1 MSGTKTPVSIE
12 GSPAAR
18 KLIAV
23 VYADMVGYSRL
34 IGLDDVGTLD
44 RLRALRSILIEPTIA
59 EHGGR
64 IVNTGGDSLLIVFD
78 SIDGAV
84 RCAAQIQR
92 KVPDYDGDYP
102 PDRAIRY
109 RIGVNI
115 GDAIADGTDLHG
127 DVVNIA
133 ARLQA
138 ECPPGGVCITRSVR
152 DHVQDRLD
160 LAFEELGALRLKN
173 IARPVEAF
181 TLNLDAAATTPKSA
195 ERPPVRGE
203 DDALHL
209 PKNPSIAVLAFT
221 NMSGDADQEYLS
233 DGFADS
239 IITELSRNHSLFV
252 IARSSSFTYK
262 SRPVGVREV
271 ARELGVR
278 YVVEGSVRRSSNLL
292 RITAQ
297 LIDAETGTHI
307 WAERFDRDLGDLFT
321 VQDEITRSIVAAIDP
336 AISQVERQRAM
347 QKPPE
352 YLSAWEAW
360 QRSLWHWSKG
370 DALSTRREFLQRAVT
385 LDPRFAPAHA
395 ALAWLYLSES
405 TRGSGPP
412 LRQAVGI
419 AEAEA
424 RTAIDL
430 DPYSAIAHAALA
442 WVFDHQGDQ
451 DAALEEAE
459 IAIALNANDP
469 QGYLIKGHILAL
481 SGRATEAQE
490 PLATALRLD
499 PRGPTAPAVMYNRA
513 VGYYFEQD
521 YLAAEATTRRAVR
534 AYPDHPR
541 SYLLLAAAL
550 GQLGRTDEARTA
562 LDAAIAASPSY
573 VNLKTNSRAPYY
585 RPEDHEHLLDG
596 LRKPGWQG

>member
-1 MSGTKTPVSIE
+1 MSETKAPDPTGGQPDR
-12 GSPAAR
+12 R

-34 IGLDDVGTLD
+34 IGLDDVGTLE
-44 RLRALRSILIEPTIA
+44 RLRNLRRNLIDPAIA

-64 IVNTGGDSLLIVFD
+64 IVNTGGDSLLMVFD

-84 RCAAQIQR
+84 RCAM
-92 KVPDYDGDYP
+92 KVQQQVPPCDGDQP
-102 PDRAIRY
+102 PDRTIRF
-109 RIGVNI
+109 RVGINV
-115 GDAIADGTDLHG
+115 GDVISDGADLHG
-127 DVVNIA
+127 DVVNVA

-138 ECPPGGVCITRSVR
+138 ECPPEGICVTRAVR
-152 DHVQDRLD
+152 DHVRDRLN
-160 LAFEELGALRLKN
+160 LAFEELGELNLKN

-181 TLNLDAAATTPKSA
+181 ALKLNSAVSESA
-195 ERPPVRGE
+195 ERSLTHNSRE
-203 DDALHL
+203 ALPL
-209 PKNPSIAVLAFT
+209 PDRPSIAVLAFT
-221 NMSGDADQEYLS
+221 NLSADRDQEYLS
-233 DGFADS
+233 DGFADN
-239 IITELSRNHSLFV
+239 IITELSRNRSLFV

-262 SRPVGVREV
+262 NRSVGVKEV

-278 YVVEGSVRRSSNLL
+278 YVVEGSVRRSSNRL

-297 LIDAETGTHI
+297 LIDAETRTNI
-307 WAERFDRDLGDLFT
+307 WAERFDRDLADLFT
-321 VQDEITRSIVAAIDP
+321 VQDEITRSMVTAIDP

-360 QRSLWHWSKG
+360 QRALWHWSKG

-412 LRQAVGI
+412 LREAVGI

-430 DPYSAIAHAALA
+430 DPYSAISHAALA

-459 IAIALNANDP
+459 IAITLNANDP

-490 PLATALRLD
+490 PLGHCATA
-499 PRGPTAPAVMYNRA
+499 
-513 VGYYFEQD
+513 
-521 YLAAEATTRRAVR
+521 
-534 AYPDHPR
+534 
-541 SYLLLAAAL
+541 
-550 GQLGRTDEARTA
+550 
-562 LDAAIAASPSY
+562 
-573 VNLKTNSRAPYY
+573 
-585 RPEDHEHLLDG
+585 
-596 LRKPGWQG
+596 